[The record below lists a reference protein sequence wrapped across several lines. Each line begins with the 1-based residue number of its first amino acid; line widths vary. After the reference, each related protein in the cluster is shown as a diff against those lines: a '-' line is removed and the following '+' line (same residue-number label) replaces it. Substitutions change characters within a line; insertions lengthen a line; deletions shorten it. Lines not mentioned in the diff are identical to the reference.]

1 MIIRTSECIPCTFW
15 FNFNLNKNFSSFVEF
30 HMEINFSLIKL
41 NSLRKIKS
49 QFKENRQKMFLK
61 KSFILSCTK
70 KYKKKKT
77 FGDVWI
83 RSQYL
88 QYTNSVLSSLG
99 HWTELEIEAKLFINT
114 TSLTLCSSFSG
125 ITQHSCVVW
134 SSFCSPRCRVKVTLK
149 RTNKIQ
155 FACYPKTNPNQ
166 LSTFNRTQFTY
177 ALFSVLKSFNRNNTL
192 QINSNK

>member
-1 MIIRTSECIPCTFW
+1 
-15 FNFNLNKNFSSFVEF
+15 
-30 HMEINFSLIKL
+30 
-41 NSLRKIKS
+41 
-49 QFKENRQKMFLK
+49 MFLK
-61 KSFILSCTK
+61 KSLILSC
-70 KYKKKKT
+70 KKKQKKKS
-77 FGDVWI
+77 FGDVWN

-99 HWTELEIEAKLFINT
+99 HWTELEIEANKLFINT
-114 TSLTLCSSFSG
+114 TSLTLCSSFNG

-149 RTNKIQ
+149 RMNKIQ

-177 ALFSVLKSFNRNNTL
+177 ALFSVLRTFYRNYTL
-192 QINSNK
+192 QTNSNKQLLQEMQVLFTFDSLGQFELLISLKNNFNLRILRRNSFINIHKKSACSN